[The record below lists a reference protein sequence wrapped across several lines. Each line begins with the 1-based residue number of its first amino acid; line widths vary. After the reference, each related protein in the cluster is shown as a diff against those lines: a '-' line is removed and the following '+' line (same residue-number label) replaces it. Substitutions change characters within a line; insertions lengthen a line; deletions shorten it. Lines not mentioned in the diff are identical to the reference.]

1 MLNIAITAGG
11 TSENM
16 DGVRKI
22 TNVSTGSL
30 GWYCLEAVLEDFGQ
44 QKNSDFHVYYLL
56 TGSAAKKDLS
66 ENQKPFVTF
75 IPVTDAAS
83 AYYAVENLMDN
94 VTITHFIH
102 SMAVSDFTFSYAVS
116 LEKMASELFDLF
128 QTYKNMTEEAIKK
141 VLYLPESR
149 FTEGAKISSESEI
162 LMGLTTTRKI
172 ISLIKK
178 KNKNTVLVGFKLL
191 SNTDESQ
198 LMLEAERLTR
208 KNDCDLVLA
217 NEVSHISETNHQG
230 ILIKK
235 GKIIA
240 RPSGKK
246 EIANSIVKHLFDTK
260 L

>member
-1 MLNIAITAGG
+1 
-11 TSENM
+11 M

-30 GWYCLEAVLEDFGQ
+30 GWYCLEAVLEGFGQ

-56 TGSAAKKDLS
+56 TESAAKKDLS

-178 KNKNTVLVGFKLL
+178 KNKNTVLVWPSFKPMAFKIPICLDFCSTVMESTL
-191 SNTDESQ
+191 EIPSTTDTTTNTCII
-198 LMLEAERLTR
+198 RL
-208 KNDCDLVLA
+208 DVL
-217 NEVSHISETNHQG
+217 
-230 ILIKK
+230 
-235 GKIIA
+235 
-240 RPSGKK
+240 
-246 EIANSIVKHLFDTK
+246 
-260 L
+260 